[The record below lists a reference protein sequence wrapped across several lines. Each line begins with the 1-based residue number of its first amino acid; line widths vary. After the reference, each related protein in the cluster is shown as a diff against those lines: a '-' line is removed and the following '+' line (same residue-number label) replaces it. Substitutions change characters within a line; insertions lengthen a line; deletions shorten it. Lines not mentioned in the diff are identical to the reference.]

1 MTADATAVVPAPS
14 ARYVEQLVQLVRT
27 DRRLL
32 NTWNDVTFHPAELV
46 RVSLAAACALDR
58 YRPDW
63 YRRLDLDRLDLA
75 STRLC
80 VLGQVYGD
88 YATGWDAVVPRA
100 AAEGHGRVSLG
111 FSAFASRDVWIA
123 EVWRRLHHDVLDPV
137 DPVDPVDPDAG

>member
-1 MTADATAVVPAPS
+1 MTTDAALVVPPPS

-32 NTWNDVTFHPAELV
+32 NTGDVTFRPAELV
-46 RVSLAAACALDR
+46 RVTLAAACALDR

-75 STRLC
+75 STRRC

-88 YATGWDAVVPRA
+88 YGSGWDAVVPRA

-111 FSAFASRDVWIA
+111 FSAFAPRDVWVA
-123 EVWRRLHHDVLDPV
+123 EVWRRLPDS
-137 DPVDPVDPDAG
+137 VDPDAG